1 VSDPE
6 EKTVNPLQD
15 ELALR
20 NLMACYVDAV
30 NRRDANAWIATW
42 AEDGVWNLLG
52 SPVSGRDNILALWQQ
67 MMGGFE
73 FALMLPSS
81 CLFTVDGDSASGHWY
96 LHEYLRDTQGTA
108 STVLSRYL
116 DTYVKRQGKWLF
128 QSRQY
133 GFLYNGPADLSGS
146 YTPP

>member
-1 VSDPE
+1 MTLME
-6 EKTVNPLQD
+6 D

-20 NLMACYVDAV
+20 NLMGRYTDTVNRVDA
-30 NRRDANAWIATW
+30 DAWIATW

-52 SPVSGRDNILALWQQ
+52 NPVSGRDNILALWKQ
-67 MMGGFE
+67 MMSSFE

-81 CLFTVDGDSASGHWY
+81 CLFDVDGDTASGHWY
-96 LHEYLRDTQGTA
+96 LHEYTRDPEGNA

-116 DTYVKRQGKWLF
+116 DTYTRQGGQWLF
-128 QSRQY
+128 QSRDY
-133 GFLYNGPADLSGS
+133 SFIYNGPADLSGS